1 MPIVFPS
8 EEALHRRGLLAR
20 EGRAARWPAAGKV
33 RRGSQGQ
40 GSPSAPGPSAPEP
53 AELPPR
59 PSAPRK
65 AILSCARWL
74 CDQGRFGGHA
84 PASVDV
90 RLTTEA
96 DPPVSFFVREILPD
110 GTAGPAIRG
119 GEGRIRAGT
128 ARAEVAIPQP
138 ALRDGALPETA
149 RFQLLVRHALAAELQ
164 GPLLPAG
171 PETDTARHAGV
182 LYYAP
187 GRDEYLHLESAEAFS
202 AFRRDL
208 RDLEGLRE
216 RAALAWETP
225 DPGLRAVR
233 LEDVDGLADRIFGDG
248 ASAPAGGSLAE
259 LILVRKHPAWGRA
272 LAWIYYAPG
281 RWRKPSDP
289 LLRKNLADLF
299 AKAPGNGEVS
309 PLLSGELGLKLLAE
323 KPGPRG
329 ALLWK
334 RVDKEGRLA
343 GQAFTFAK
351 ERAVGRFLMGF
362 DGARGSLPLFK
373 RKLIVG
379 ASGHLQAEILQG
391 SMEGRIPCP
400 EHGVNVVE
408 LIRAKGVRD
417 FLREGRQCLMR
428 LEFKLGAEAFAGLS
442 LRGALTLPHL
452 DLSRERPRPSLEARA
467 EGLLGVRAQESLE
480 VAPQW
485 SPTAAPAH
493 FQDLGRSR
501 VEFGVDVGLAAGARF
516 EIGYAEGKF
525 VFRFGGGVAFG
536 VGPRGGVQFEARLDE
551 GWRLIGH
558 LLGCVDYHYV
568 ADVRRQAFDAFSG
581 FAWFLLA
588 AGREALHRAEGAVSG
603 FLSDTEGWLRALPSG
618 RLASIKSNL
627 RGNSVHVAS
636 LGLMP
641 PETLGRAVALLATEP
656 GPGDGDAVLR
666 ILHAALRRGADFRR
680 DASANHKL
688 KWILRHAG
696 DRGMPERDSGAYA
709 AAKETALRD
718 GIRRLRESGMRDGG
732 GDESGNGPGGGGGF
746 AAGLEKLLRENG
758 LA

>member
-1 MPIVFPS
+1 M
-8 EEALHRRGLLAR
+8 
-20 EGRAARWPAAGKV
+20 
-33 RRGSQGQ
+33 
-40 GSPSAPGPSAPEP
+40 
-53 AELPPR
+53 
-59 PSAPRK
+59 
-65 AILSCARWL
+65 LSRARWL

-90 RLTTEA
+90 RLTAEAEA

-128 ARAEVAIPQP
+128 ARAVVAIPQP

-164 GPLLPAG
+164 GPLLSAG
-171 PETDTARHAGV
+171 PETDPASHAGV

-208 RDLEGLRE
+208 RDLDELRE

-233 LEDVDGLADRIFGDG
+233 LEDVDGLAERIFGDG

-281 RWRKPSDP
+281 RGPDPCVHGRWRKPSDP
-289 LLRKNLADLF
+289 LLRKSLADLF
-299 AKAPGNGEVS
+299 SKAPGNGEVS

-351 ERAVGRFLMGF
+351 EGAVGRFLMGF

-379 ASGHLQAEILQG
+379 ASGHLQAELLQG

-400 EHGVNVVE
+400 EHGVNLVE
-408 LIRAKGVRD
+408 LIRAKGARD
-417 FLREGRQCLMR
+417 FLRGGRQCLIR

-442 LRGALTLPHL
+442 LKGALTLPHL
-452 DLSRERPRPSLEARA
+452 DLSRERPQPRLATRA
-467 EGLLGVRAQESLE
+467 EGLLGIRAGESLE

-485 SPTAAPAH
+485 SPTAAPAPAH
-493 FQDLGRSR
+493 FQDLGKSR

-516 EIGYAEGKF
+516 EVGYAGGKF
-525 VFRFGGGVAFG
+525 DFRFGGGVAFG

-568 ADVRRQAFDAFSG
+568 ADVRRQAFDALSG
-581 FAWFLLA
+581 FAWYLLA

-603 FLSDTEGWLRALPSG
+603 FLSDTEGWLRALPGS
-618 RLASIKSNL
+618 RLAAIKSNL
-627 RGNSVHVAS
+627 RGNAVHVAS

-656 GPGDGDAVLR
+656 GPGDGDAILR
-666 ILHAALRRGADFRR
+666 ILRAAVRRGADFRR
-680 DASANHKL
+680 DASASHKL

-696 DRGMPERDSGAYA
+696 NREMPARDSGAYA
-709 AAKETALRD
+709 AAKEAALRD
-718 GIRRLRESGMRDGG
+718 GIRRLRESGIRDGG
-732 GDESGNGPGGGGGF
+732 ADETGTGPDDGSGF